1 MPIAIG
7 RSKLGPS
14 FFTSAGARL
23 IVVRPNVNVNPEL
36 ISAVITRSRD
46 SFTAASGSPTITMMV
61 SPYPAF
67 TSTSIGYASMPLTAA
82 EQTLANIATT
92 HMREI
97 RTEFNWFLS
106 WKSEEE
112 ERETQEFKT
121 PNYYLILKYSRKA
134 SDDPV

>member
-1 MPIAIG
+1 MPMAMG

-46 SFTAASGSPTITMMV
+46 SFTAASGNPTIIMIV

-67 TSTSIGYASMPLTAA
+67 TSTSIGYASIPFTAA
-82 EQTLANIATT
+82 EQTLANIATD
-92 HMREI
+92 MRQTG
-97 RTEFNWFLS
+97 TEFNRFLVMELDRL
-106 WKSEEE
+106 SEQ
-112 ERETQEFKT
+112 TT
-121 PNYYLILKYSRKA
+121 PDFPSGFQSRIRSGWNNKYQ
-134 SDDPV
+134 